1 MSILK
6 EMFNRVKTAIQ
17 KYSAS
22 TSVVIIA
29 IAAIIFIISLGL
41 NYVLNYLNSSVINKN
56 IHYNWEYIYSNYATV
71 EDGTEWRTATYISPI
86 SSEKTGNYIHLRTT
100 LEPSDKDRNFI
111 IKTDHAPIKVSLDK
125 KDVYNNWYNKA
136 DYVANNYNSITIP
149 ASSSDTTVRISI
161 RIPFSPK
168 LQISLNDNEA
178 RSYSVAFTNVLSA
191 AMLVISII
199 GLLFSVVLLFTKY
212 RKPFNLILS
221 LSLTTFSIFMVLSSL
236 ANTTY
241 LLNAPQIYG
250 VSICITYISLSLLLI
265 LTAKLFQISLK
276 SSIVFLIL
284 GLLTSV
290 ANILVCTSIVY
301 KAAIIIQYGMLVVAS
316 LFFAKKSKKL
326 LNNRIKNANALNVI
340 IIYLCISFVASIAI
354 QLLDKYRTTLG
365 SFQSIYA
372 IVALGFICFCYV
384 SSLYF
389 EKGIVKTE
397 QKMQLYDECMRKIP
411 LLVKNT
417 VREGDINQV
426 YKYIAESIYDLCLT
440 ILDNDE
446 NLAASYCVAIK
457 KANGYDI
464 IVNHK
469 MPETVN
475 FNIIESRYF
484 ETEKPFIVSQTYFCL
499 IFKNTDEIESIVYF
513 EGINGMLSSF
523 FVKAIETI
531 YTVLDIVLS
540 NKNNSGITKDEQELF
555 VNLAK
560 DVEFATGGNETHVD
574 RVAKYT
580 RLILKEMGYSDS
592 ICDLVSNAA
601 ALHDIGKIA
610 IPSEII
616 SKYGLLSNKER
627 SIMNKHTEYG
637 KEILGSI
644 DTEFMKIAS
653 DIALEHHEHYDG
665 SGNNKKSGEEI
676 NMYARIVAVA
686 DVFDA
691 LTTRRSYKEAWSID
705 DAVNTID
712 QDSGKIFDP
721 KVVEAFKNV
730 VGSLKEDIS
739 EQQ

>member
-1 MSILK
+1 MSMLK
-6 EMFNRVKTAIQ
+6 EMFDRIKTTIQ
-17 KYSAS
+17 KHSSS
-22 TSVVIIA
+22 TSVIIA
-29 IAAIIFIISLGL
+29 TIAIIIFIISLGL
-41 NYVLNYLNSSVINKN
+41 NYVLNYLNGPTTNKN
-56 IHYNWEYIYSNYATV
+56 IHYNWEYIYSNSATV
-71 EDGTEWRTATYISPI
+71 EDDAEWRIATYISPV
-86 SSEKTGNYIHLRTT
+86 SSEKTGNYLHLRTT
-100 LEPSDKDRNFI
+100 LVPSDKDRNII

-149 ASSSDTTVRISI
+149 ASGSDTTVRISA
-161 RIPFSPK
+161 RVPFSPK

-178 RSYSVAFTNVLSA
+178 RSYLITFMNVLSV

-199 GLLFSVVLLFTKY
+199 GVLLSVVLLFTKY
-212 RKPFNLILS
+212 RKSFNLILS
-221 LSLTTFSIFMVLSSL
+221 LNLTAFSVFMVLSSF

-241 LLNAPQIYG
+241 LLNSPQIYG

-265 LTAKLFQISLK
+265 SIAKLFQVSLNP
-276 SSIVFLIL
+276 SIVFLII

-301 KAAIIIQYGMLVVAS
+301 KAAIIIQYGMLFAAS
-316 LFFAKKSKKL
+316 LFFVKKSKKL

-340 IIYLCISFVASIAI
+340 LMYLCISFVASIAI

-372 IVALGFICFCYV
+372 LFAFGFICFCYF

-389 EKGIVKTE
+389 ENGITKTE
-397 QKMQLYDECMRKIP
+397 QKMQLYDECMQKIP
-411 LLVKNT
+411 SLVKNIA
-417 VREGDINQV
+417 REDNINQV
-426 YKYIAESIYDLCLT
+426 YKCIAESIYDICST
-440 ILDNDE
+440 FLDHDE
-446 NLAASYCVAIK
+446 NLEMSYCVAIK
-457 KANGYDI
+457 KSDGYDVV
-464 IVNHK
+464 VNHK

-475 FNIIESRYF
+475 FDIIESRYF
-484 ETEKPFIVSQTYFCL
+484 ESKKPCVVSQTYFYL
-499 IFKNTDEIESIVYF
+499 IFKNTDEIQSIVYF
-513 EGINGMLSSF
+513 EGVDGILSSF

-531 YTVLDIVLS
+531 YTVLDIILS

-560 DVEFATGGNETHVD
+560 DVEKATGSNETHVD
-574 RVAKYT
+574 GVAKYT
-580 RLILKEMGYSDS
+580 RLILKEMGYLDS

-610 IPSEII
+610 IPSEIL

-653 DIALEHHEHYDG
+653 EIAYEHHEHYDG

-691 LTTRRSYKEAWSID
+691 LTTKRSYKEAWSID
-705 DAVNTID
+705 DAVNAIN
-712 QDSGKIFDP
+712 QDSGKKFDP

-730 VGSLKEDIS
+730 IGSLKENIS
-739 EQQ
+739 E